1 MEILRILLLFIFAL
15 IPFGQIV
22 RVSVYPGVSIAPLD
36 IIVAIFTISLA
47 MYSIV
52 HKVKIR
58 FELYHIFF
66 LAFYIVGTVSLL
78 FHYQDLTSNQFL
90 SSLVYGI
97 RFLFYILPL
106 FFMPLILQKHNKS
119 MIPELSIVGFIFVLF
134 GILQYIFLPRLE
146 LLAFL
151 GEWDIHS
158 YRLFS
163 TFFDPNYAG
172 LFIIFEILLLLM
184 SISIYP
190 KTSKIFLGMIVISY
204 IALFL
209 TFSRSSIVTVG
220 VSMIFYLLLIG
231 KKKLVG
237 FFLGFLLLSIG
248 LLFLYS
254 KNFSGEG
261 VKILRTVS
269 IQMRLSSYQEGLKVF
284 SGSPIFG
291 VGFNSYKYAK
301 NNYTELTR
309 AEAVSNASN
318 APSNSF
324 IFILATT
331 GMLGFLC
338 FGFFIVMLLKILFLK
353 YKESKDKRIYSGAMA
368 IILALLINSLFQN
381 SLFYSPIVLVFAL
394 VIGGVFSYSR
404 E

>member
-15 IPFGQIV
+15 IPFGQVV
-22 RVSVYPGVSIAPLD
+22 RVSLSGVSITPLD
-36 IIVAIFTISLA
+36 VIVVIFTMSLA
-47 MYSIV
+47 GYAFI
-52 HKVKIR
+52 HKVKIKI
-58 FELYHIFF
+58 ELYHVFLFAFFIFGS
-66 LAFYIVGTVSLL
+66 LSLL
-78 FHYQDLTSNQFL
+78 FHYPYLTFNQFL
-90 SSLVYGI
+90 SSIAYGI
-97 RFLFYILPL
+97 RFFIYILPL
-106 FFMPLILQKHNKS
+106 FFIPPIFQKQGKK
-119 MIPELSIVGFIFVLF
+119 MISEVSIVGFIFVLL
-134 GILQYIFLPRLE
+134 GILQYILLPRLE
-146 LLAFL
+146 LLIFL

-172 LFIIFEILLLLM
+172 LFIAFEILLLFM

-190 KTSKIFLGMIVISY
+190 KMSKIILGMIVISY

-209 TFSRSSIVTVG
+209 TFSRSSIVTIG
-220 VSMIFYLLLIG
+220 VSMIFYLLLSG

-237 FFLGFLLLSIG
+237 FFLCILLLSFG

-261 VKILRTVS
+261 VKILRTAS

-284 SGSPIFG
+284 SENPILG
-291 VGFNSYKYAK
+291 VGFNSYKYAR

-309 AEAVSNASN
+309 NEAVSNASN

-331 GMLGFLC
+331 GIVGFLC
-338 FGFFIVMLLKILFLK
+338 FGLFIFLLLKVLFLK
-353 YKESKDKRIYSGAMA
+353 YKESNDKRIYSGAIA
-368 IILALLINSLFQN
+368 IILALLVNGIFQN
-381 SLFYSPIVLVFAL
+381 SLFYSPIVLVLAL
-394 VIGGVFSYSR
+394 VIGGVLAYSR